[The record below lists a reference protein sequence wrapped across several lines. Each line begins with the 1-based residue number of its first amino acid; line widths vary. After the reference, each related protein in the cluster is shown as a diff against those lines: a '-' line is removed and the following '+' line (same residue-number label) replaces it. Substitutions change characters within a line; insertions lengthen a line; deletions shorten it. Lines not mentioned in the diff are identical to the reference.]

1 MKLSKHFITRAYN
14 KIILKPDKGVIVKNS
29 LDSKLI
35 NETLYYKAL
44 PKKLK
49 RYFPNIIN
57 SFTKNKKNYLEIE
70 YFPYKNLGDLMV
82 FEKFKS
88 QIWSKIAI
96 YINNILNDFNQFS
109 YKKKI
114 TNDII
119 HMYIKK
125 TEKEFLRFENFNLKS
140 KEICNYKELII
151 NKKKYKNFKEMW
163 PRIKEF
169 ILKKFSNRQSSVI
182 HGDFCLSNI
191 LYCEHNKNIQLKLID
206 PRGSFGQLRYMG
218 DRLYDIA
225 KIRHSFSGYE
235 YFIYDQFRLS
245 QNQNNYRLILNNKNY
260 LKISKIFKK
269 KIINDFDSQ
278 KSSLIEGTIFIGM
291 CARHYDSFKR
301 QIAMY
306 LTGIKILNNV
316 YKEI

>member
-14 KIILKPDKGVIVKNS
+14 KIILKPNKGIIEKSS

-44 PKKLK
+44 PAKLK
-49 RYFPNIIN
+49 RYFPNIIK
-57 SFTKNKKNYLEIE
+57 SFKKKKKNYLEIE

-82 FEKFKS
+82 FERFQS
-88 QIWSKIAI
+88 QIWIKIAI
-96 YINNILNDFNQFS
+96 YINNILNDFNQFG

-114 TNDII
+114 TKDII
-119 HMYIKK
+119 YMYIRK
-125 TEKEFLRFENFNLKS
+125 TEKEFLKFENLNLKT
-140 KEICNYKELII
+140 KKICNYKKLII

-163 PRIKEF
+163 PKIKKF
-169 ILKKFSNRQSSVI
+169 ILKNFSKQQSSVI

-191 LYCEHNKNIQLKLID
+191 LYCEHNKNIQVKLID

-260 LKISKIFKK
+260 LRINKIFKK
-269 KIINDFDSQ
+269 TIINDFDSL

-306 LTGIKILNNV
+306 LTGVKILNNV
-316 YKEI
+316 YKKI